1 MAAAGATEPGRTIGG
16 AGAAFGERYGPWA
29 VVAGGSDGIGA
40 AFGEALV
47 RRGLGVVLI
56 ARSEA
61 KLAAQVARLGA
72 IAAEAAAAGG
82 TAEVGAGSDRIR
94 TLTAD
99 LTAPDIATQVGRAT
113 DDLDV
118 GLFVYNA
125 GSGREMGSFLDH
137 EVGNWIR
144 QVDLACRG
152 PLFLA
157 HHFGRRLRARG
168 RGGIVL
174 MSSLASLVGSAWI
187 ATYAAAKA
195 FDTILGEGL
204 WAELAPAGIDVLS
217 CLAGATD
224 TETFREDTGGSP
236 DAMDPL
242 EVAEGT
248 LDFLGRGPI
257 YVPGASNRA
266 SARASWPVPRVPL
279 INGLSAINARNFGL
293 PFEARDGVEFAE
305 A

>member
-1 MAAAGATEPGRTIGG
+1 MDRRQGS
-16 AGAAFGERYGPWA
+16 FGERYGPWA

-47 RRGLGVVLI
+47 RRGLAVLLI
-56 ARSEA
+56 ARSES
-61 KLAAQVARLGA
+61 KLAAQAARLQAIAGTSSAPEGRVQAGEGADRVRTLVADLTSPDVAAQVAR
-72 IAAEAAAAGG
+72 
-82 TAEVGAGSDRIR
+82 
-94 TLTAD
+94 
-99 LTAPDIATQVGRAT
+99 AT
-113 DDLDV
+113 DALDV

-125 GSGREMGSFLDH
+125 GSGRDMGSFLDH
-137 EVGNWIR
+137 EVENWIR

-152 PLFLA
+152 PLLLA

-168 RGGIVL
+168 GGGIVL
-174 MSSLASLVGSAWI
+174 MSSLASLVGSAYI

-204 WAELAPAGIDVLS
+204 WAELGPAGVDVVS

-242 EVAEGT
+242 EVATGT

-257 YVPGASNRA
+257 YVPGTANRA
-266 SARASWPVPRVPL
+266 SARAGWPVPRVPL
-279 INGLSAINARNFGL
+279 IQAMSAINARNFAL
-293 PFEARDGVEFAE
+293 EFEPRAGVEFGDAR
-305 A
+305 

>member
-1 MAAAGATEPGRTIGG
+1 MKEGRESKLAARMQGEPGG
-16 AGAAFGERYGPWA
+16 ASQTESEAFRARYGPWA

-82 TAEVGAGSDRIR
+82 TGEVGAGSDRIR

-174 MSSLASLVGSAWI
+174 
-187 ATYAAAKA
+187 
-195 FDTILGEGL
+195 
-204 WAELAPAGIDVLS
+204 
-217 CLAGATD
+217 
-224 TETFREDTGGSP
+224 
-236 DAMDPL
+236 
-242 EVAEGT
+242 
-248 LDFLGRGPI
+248 
-257 YVPGASNRA
+257 
-266 SARASWPVPRVPL
+266 
-279 INGLSAINARNFGL
+279 
-293 PFEARDGVEFAE
+293 
-305 A
+305 